1 MISYVIVERQ
11 FNKYAAMAQSVERRL
26 GKAEVTGSSPVSSFR
41 KINASGKFAGSF
53 FAFVP
58 ILCLFIAEGYY
69 FSSFLRAS
77 EFMVKTPVRPSNDIV
92 DTSIFDRSSKDT

>member
-53 FAFVP
+53 FDFFLP
-58 ILCLFIAEGYY
+58 ISCLF
-69 FSSFLRAS
+69 
-77 EFMVKTPVRPSNDIV
+77 
-92 DTSIFDRSSKDT
+92 

>member
-11 FNKYAAMAQSVERRL
+11 FNNYAAMAQSVERRL

-41 KINASGKFAGSF
+41 KINASGNFARSF

-58 ILCLFIAEGYY
+58 ILI
-69 FSSFLRAS
+69 
-77 EFMVKTPVRPSNDIV
+77 
-92 DTSIFDRSSKDT
+92 